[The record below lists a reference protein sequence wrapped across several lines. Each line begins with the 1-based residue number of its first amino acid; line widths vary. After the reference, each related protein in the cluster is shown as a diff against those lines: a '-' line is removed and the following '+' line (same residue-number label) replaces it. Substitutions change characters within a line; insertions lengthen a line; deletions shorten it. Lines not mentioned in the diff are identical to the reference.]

1 MIQSVA
7 SNFWRGLVL
16 NLNQILVLLLAGFG
30 FFALCSLRDPARLAV
45 LGWSGVISLG
55 LIGIW
60 RWLWFGLHLWRSWF
74 YQHVVFRRWRKRAD
88 AIPVD
93 ALPPVCLLVPTYK
106 EKPWITK
113 QVFRAIAEEAKSF
126 NRPITVVTVSSG
138 PDEDAAIVKALQLA
152 DPTLSSVQVHHVA
165 DPGKGKRQA
174 LADGLRK
181 IATLGLPSNTIVALM
196 DGDSVITPG
205 TLRRCLPF
213 FVLFPK
219 LGALTTDEVPVVS
232 GSYVFSEWFHLRFSQ
247 RHYQM
252 SSISL
257 SKKVLCLT
265 GRFSLY
271 RGEAALDPSFADQL
285 ENDMLDDWLWGQFK
299 FLSGDDKTTW
309 YWLLRNTNYNLLYI
323 PDVVVYSIETVSGS
337 LYERMYQNMRRWFGN
352 MLRNGNR
359 ALALGPA
366 RTGFFVWLCLLDQ
379 RLSMWTCLISP
390 AFLLVALFTGQWLIV
405 GVLVSWLILSRSVT
419 LTLIFWN
426 RESRL
431 KLIHIPLLLLSQW
444 SSAIIK
450 IWTLMNLAQQR
461 WFNRGDR
468 KLSAG
473 GSARSLQIAQATS
486 RFLLVTQVFCFGV
499 VLFWVLGA
507 LDPVKDVVALWN
519 RHQYVAP
526 TIQMVDAT
534 RYGVKSGDDQDDSA
548 SLQALIDSLEQQ
560 QGMVQIN
567 LPLGELMLSKPLTIQ
582 RGQLSLVGQG
592 IDRTVFTAQFDE
604 AASKTNAILA
614 IAPTAKSA
622 STSLQDVHL
631 RGFTLRSAASANSQT
646 TPSDGILVR
655 QAEQSSLRN
664 LRLERG
670 NGRGVVLQDTKDV
683 VVEYVSVDQYPQGE
697 EVVLLGAVNTSIRGA
712 LQPSDPSETHLV
724 RNLVSSDPQ
733 Q

>member
-7 SNFWRGLVL
+7 SDLRRRLLL
-16 NLNQILVLLLAGFG
+16 NLNQILVLLLAAFG
-30 FFALCSLRDPARLAV
+30 FFALYSLRDPTRMAV

-60 RWLWFGLHLWRSWF
+60 RWIWFGLHLWRSWF

-88 AIPVD
+88 AIPADV
-93 ALPPVCLLVPTYK
+93 LPPVCLLVPTYK

-126 NRPITVVTVSSG
+126 SRPITIVTVSSG
-138 PDEDAAIVKALQLA
+138 AEEDAAIIKALQLA

-165 DPGKGKRQA
+165 DPGQGKRQA

-181 IATLGLPSNTIVALM
+181 IATLGLPSDTIVALM
-196 DGDSVITPG
+196 DGDSVMTPG

-232 GSYVFSEWFHLRFSQ
+232 GSYVFAEWFHLRFSQ

-252 SSISL
+252 CSISL
-257 SKKVLCLT
+257 AKKVLCLT

-309 YWLLRNTNYNLLYI
+309 YWLLRNRNYDLLYI

-337 LYERMYQNMRRWFGN
+337 LFQRMYQNMRRWFGN

-359 ALALGPA
+359 ALALGPR

-379 RLSMWTCLISP
+379 RMSMWTCLISP
-390 AFLLVALFTGQWLIV
+390 AFLLVALFTGQWWVV
-405 GVLVSWLILSRSVT
+405 GVLLSWLLLSRSLS
-419 LTLIFWN
+419 LTLIFWK
-426 RESRL
+426 RESAL

-444 SSAIIK
+444 ASAVIK

-473 GSARSLQIAQATS
+473 GSARSVQIAQATS
-486 RFLLVTQVFCFGV
+486 KFLLATQVFCFGI

-507 LDPVKDVVALWN
+507 VDPIDDLTALWQ
-519 RHQYVAP
+519 RHQYVSP
-526 TIQMVDAT
+526 TIQMVNAVD
-534 RYGVKSGDDQDDSA
+534 YGVKPGDDKDDA
-548 SLQALIDSLEQQ
+548 AALQALIDGLDDRE
-560 QGMVQIN
+560 GMVQIN
-567 LPLGELMLSKPLTIQ
+567 LPIGELILSNPLIIH
-582 RGQLSLVGQG
+582 RGQISLTGQG
-592 IDRTVFTAQFDE
+592 IARTVFIAQFDTRE
-604 AASKTNAILA
+604 TGDMNAILA

-622 STSLQDVHL
+622 ASPLQDVHL
-631 RGFTLRSAASANSQT
+631 RGFTLRSAASANAQSS
-646 TPSDGILVR
+646 PSDGILVR
-655 QAEQSSLRN
+655 QVSQSSLRN
-664 LRLERG
+664 LHLERG
-670 NGRGVVLQDTKDV
+670 QGRGVVLQNTKDV
-683 VVEYVSVDQYPQGE
+683 VVEYVTVDQYPHGE
-697 EVVLLGAVNTSIRGA
+697 EVVLLDTVNTSIRGV
-712 LQPSDPSETHLV
+712 LQPAAPLEARLV
-724 RNLVSSDPQ
+724 KATSTSAP
-733 Q
+733 